1 MFDIIES
8 AKTIINYCDDG
19 DLMSAL
25 SYFEGEVR
33 PHISVMES
41 NDHVELFECMKTALS
56 AIDDEDWSVALEI
69 VDKMSVIL
77 NG

>member
-1 MFDIIES
+1 MFDLVEA
-8 AKTIINYCDDG
+8 AKTLVNFCDDG

-33 PHISVMES
+33 PEITEIETHEHAEI
-41 NDHVELFECMKTALS
+41 LACMKTALL
-56 AIDDEDWSVALEI
+56 AIDDEDWSVALEA
-69 VDKMSVIL
+69 VDKMSAVL